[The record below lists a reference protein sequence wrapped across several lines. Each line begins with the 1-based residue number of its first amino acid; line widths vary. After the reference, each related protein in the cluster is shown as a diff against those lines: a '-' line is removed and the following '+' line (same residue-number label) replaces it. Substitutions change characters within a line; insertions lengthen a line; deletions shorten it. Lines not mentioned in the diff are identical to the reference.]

1 MIDPPQRS
9 MLFWPKTGKHLISE
23 LYGSGSSRGYWLH
36 TYAHAHW
43 NRCTAITEPILQ
55 GAFSVISAW
64 NGSGSPVCYQGR
76 IIWTFQNRWE
86 IEKIPFRSRDIGC
99 WLKKTY
105 LSISQNFKRPISRKR
120 LNLFFWNLAYFLEP
134 YWNSILQN
142 FRPKFKS
149 VHEMQKPRTLCICPG
164 LPVQQHSRSP
174 ITQAELY

>member
-9 MLFWPKTGKHLISE
+9 MLFWPKTGNYLISE

-64 NGSGSPVCYQGR
+64 NGSGSPICYQGR

-99 WLKKTY
+99 WLKKTN
-105 LSISQNFKRPISRKR
+105 LSISQNFKR
-120 LNLFFWNLAYFLEP
+120 LNPKNELLFFSETLHTTLYLIK
-134 YWNSILQN
+134 ILPCKISDRN
-142 FRPKFKS
+142 Y
-149 VHEMQKPRTLCICPG
+149 KPFTTYKA
-164 LPVQQHSRSP
+164 S
-174 ITQAELY
+174 